1 MKPEVKLQMSVYGD
15 RAELKI
21 NERERF
27 SFEASLACQFLEKW
41 GMAMATEDGEDSAGR
56 SRLRTMSPAEAVQR
70 AFDMAQLACEEARK
84 RGQVVL
90 LPTLA
95 EIEALEAAAKEAK
108 KAKAAA

>member
-1 MKPEVKLQMSVYGD
+1 MNPEVKLQMSVYGD

-27 SFEASLACQFLEKW
+27 NSEAGLAFQFLEKW

-56 SRLRTMSPAEAVQR
+56 ARLRTMTPTETVAR
-70 AFDMAQLACEEARK
+70 AFEIAHLAMEEGRK
-84 RGQVVL
+84 RGL
-90 LPTLA
+90 AFTLPSLA

-108 KAKAAA
+108 KPKAVA